1 MKVVIAPNAF
11 KGTLTAPQAAS
22 AIARGVREVF
32 PEAEI
37 VEIPVADGGDG
48 TMEALV
54 AANRGEYR
62 RARVEGP
69 LGDPVEAR
77 FGLIDS
83 GSTAVVELATA
94 SGLILIPPER
104 RDPRRASTYGF
115 GQLLQAALDAGPSRV
130 IAGIGGSATNDGG
143 AGMAQ
148 ALGYR
153 LLDAAGRELERG
165 GGALA
170 RLERIDTYSVDR
182 RWRGVRV
189 KVACDVT
196 NPLTGPE
203 GASAVYGPQKG
214 ADPEAVRELDGA
226 LARLA
231 AVVERDLGKR
241 VADIPGAGAA
251 GGTGAGLVAFLDAAL
266 VPGAPLVVEAA
277 GFDVHLKGAD
287 LVITG
292 EGRVDEQTAY
302 GKAPG
307 EVAKR
312 AHAAGVPVLLLAG
325 SKGEGWEAMKA
336 LGVDSV
342 VTLNQEGEDPGQA
355 LNAPDRML
363 TRAAVVACR
372 THSWTR

>member
-1 MKVVIAPNAF
+1 MKIVVAPNAF

-37 VEIPVADGGDG
+37 VEVPVADGGDG

-62 RARVEGP
+62 HARVDGP

-77 FGLIDS
+77 FGLTDS
-83 GSTAVVELATA
+83 GATAVVELAAA
-94 SGLILIPPER
+94 SGLTLIPPER

-115 GQLLQAALDAGPSRV
+115 GQLLRAALDAGPSRV

-153 LLDAAGRELERG
+153 LLDSAGRELERG
-165 GGALA
+165 GAALA

-214 ADPEAVRELDGA
+214 ADPEAVRELDSA

-231 AVVERDLGKR
+231 TVVERDLGKR
-241 VADIPGAGAA
+241 VAAIPGAGAA
-251 GGTGAGLVAFLDAAL
+251 GGTGAGLVAFLDAEL

-277 GFDVHLKGAD
+277 GFDAQLQGAD

-307 EVAKR
+307 EVARR

-325 SKGEGWEAMKA
+325 TKGEGWEALKA
-336 LGVDSV
+336 LGVNSV
-342 VTLNQEGEDPGQA
+342 VTLIQEGEDPRQA

-372 THSWTR
+372 THSWTS